1 MSWKNTWILV
11 GLAGALFAFIA
22 LVERRFDPTG
32 TVPEPKPLF
41 APFKPTGATA
51 IQIRRG
57 SQYVINLERTNGG
70 WAFTKKF
77 SYPAAAFPVQN
88 FLEQLERAIPATRI
102 AANEILAHKQT
113 SANYGLDTPA
123 IVVSLDQGKERRE
136 LRIGARTS
144 AGDQLYVQ
152 VGSDPTVCVVGVDLL
167 DKLPR
172 TQNDWRDTSL
182 FHLGGEKVE
191 RCEIVHSGAGFRL
204 QLDSTNQQWR
214 LIHPPHR
221 ADQDAVALLLKKIQD
236 TRVVEF
242 VTDTDTDIEAFGF
255 TTPDFE
261 VTLGADGTA
270 QKVQF
275 GRAATNDPTRVY
287 ARLMAHTNVVL
298 VPKALVDLL
307 ATPYSELRER
317 QLAPFA
323 PELID
328 SIEVRGDET
337 FTVRRGASGGWMV
350 DETPVDA
357 VFVEQR
363 LFELSRLKASEF
375 VKDVVTDFS
384 QFALEPPLRQYSLR
398 TAVTNTSGPTNVLV
412 ARLDFGGLTPSGLV
426 YARRWD
432 ENSVYSIPLLE
443 FSRMPSAPWQLRT
456 HRVWN
461 FTTNQLMRITVQEGA
476 NVREVLRQPNGEWV
490 PVKGWADENLNPFA
504 LEEIALGLGQLHAIA
519 WVARGEG
526 VREKFGFAPGGTK
539 LSVELRGETPQVL
552 TIEFGGSTPMQIP
565 YGLVELNGQPAL
577 FEFPW
582 PLYGDLLRYFHLTTP
597 PRRAGK

>member
-1 MSWKNTWILV
+1 MSWKHTWILV
-11 GLAGALFAFIA
+11 GLAGALFAFIV

-41 APFKPTGATA
+41 ASFKPSAATA

-77 SYPAAAFPVQN
+77 PYPAAAFPVQS
-88 FLEQLERAIPATRI
+88 FLEQLERAVPATRI
-102 AANEILAHKQT
+102 SAREILAHKQS
-113 SANYGLDTPA
+113 SADYGLDTPA
-123 IVVSLDQGKERRE
+123 IVVSLDQGRERRE

-172 TQNDWRDTSL
+172 TQNDWRDSAL
-182 FHLGGEKVE
+182 FHLGGAGVE
-191 RCEIVHSGAGFRL
+191 RCEIAHRGAGFRL
-204 QLDSTNQQWR
+204 QLNPTNQQWR

-221 ADQDAVALLLKKIQD
+221 ADQDAVALLLKQLQD
-236 TRVVEF
+236 ARAVEF
-242 VTDTDTDIEAFGF
+242 VTDTDTEAEAFGF
-255 TTPDFE
+255 ATPDFE
-261 VTLGADGTA
+261 VTLGTA
-270 QKVQF
+270 TLSQKVQF
-275 GRAATNDPTRVY
+275 GRAATNDPARVY
-287 ARLMAHTNVVL
+287 ARIMAQTNIVL

-317 QLAPFA
+317 QLAPFV

-337 FTVRRGASGGWMV
+337 FTVRRAANGGWMV
-350 DETPVDA
+350 DEVPVDA
-357 VFVEQR
+357 LFVEQR
-363 LFELSRLKASEF
+363 LFELSRLRAAEF
-375 VKDVVTDFS
+375 VKDVVTDFAP
-384 QFALEPPLRQYSLR
+384 FGLEPSLRQYSLR
-398 TAVTNTSGPTNVLV
+398 TVVTNASGPTNVLV
-412 ARLDFGGLTPSGLV
+412 ARFEFGGMTPGGLV
-426 YARRWD
+426 YARRSD

-443 FSRMPSAPWQLRT
+443 FSRMPGAAWQLRT

-461 FTTNQLMRITVQEGA
+461 FTTNQLAKVSVQEGA
-476 NVREVLRQPNGEWV
+476 AGREALRQPNGEWV
-490 PVKGWADENLNPFA
+490 PVKGWTENLNPFA
-504 LEEIALGLGQLHAIA
+504 LEEIALGLSQLHAVA
-519 WVARGEG
+519 WVARGAG
-526 VREKFGFAPGGTK
+526 VREKFGFAADATK
-539 LSVELRGETPQVL
+539 LSVELRGDKPQVL

-565 YGLVELNGQPAL
+565 YGLVELNGQPTL

-597 PRRAGK
+597 PRRAAK